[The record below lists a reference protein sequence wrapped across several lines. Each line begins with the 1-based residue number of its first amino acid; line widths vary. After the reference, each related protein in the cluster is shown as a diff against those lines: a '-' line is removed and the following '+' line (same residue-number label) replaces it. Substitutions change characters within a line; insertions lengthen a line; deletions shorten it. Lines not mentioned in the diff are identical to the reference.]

1 MVENLLPENS
11 FYYYFYR
18 RLQPAKIQIFTL
30 VNTIKIIRLSMK
42 KIYFFT
48 LFLLSSIA
56 IIGQNTSSIIQQHL
70 RENMEELKLSES
82 DINEWRITDQHTSRQ
97 SGATY
102 VYIQQQSQGINVFN
116 GVANFAIKNG
126 KVVSMGNRLISQLD
140 NKTNYNTPAID
151 PVQAI
156 TVAAGHL
163 NLEAPKDIRPIE
175 ANSSREYLF
184 NKGGISLEN
193 IPVELMYQAISDTEV
208 KLVWNLS
215 IYTLDANNWWSVRI
229 DAQTGELVH
238 KNDWVTHCQVDHTVF
253 TNCNHDHRNNI
264 AENEATFMPE
274 SYNVFPLPVESPV
287 HGERM
292 IVTNPADAIA
302 SPYGWHDTDG
312 VAGAEYTITR
322 GNNVYAYEDASDT
335 NSPGFS
341 PDGGA
346 SLEFDFPYIANGDP
360 VEYRPAA
367 ITNLFYLNNMM
378 HDIWHRYG
386 FDEASGNFQMSNYGH
401 GGQGDD
407 YVLAEAQDGSGT
419 NNANFATP
427 PDGFNPRMQ
436 MFLWYG
442 GLGDYL
448 TIESPTGIAGSYA
461 STSAGF
467 GPGLPSTPITAE
479 VVLMEDDTDPVNN
492 GCETIVNGAALA
504 GKIALVDRGDCNFTV
519 KVFSAQNQGA
529 LAVIVVNNVNGNPI
543 SMGGTNNQIT
553 IPSIMIFKSDGDL
566 IKAELENGPVTASI
580 SNGGAG
586 AAIQDSDFDNGIIAH
601 EYTHGISNRLTG
613 GGNNADCLFN
623 SEQMGEGWSDWY
635 GLVLTIEPGDQGSD
649 VRGMGTFANG
659 ESPDGNGIRPA
670 PYSTNF
676 DINPYTYGD
685 SNNAGAISE
694 PHGVGF
700 IFATALWDMT
710 WALIDEYGGTPDP
723 DLYQGTGGNN
733 IAMQLVTEAMKI
745 QPCNPGMIDGRDA
758 ILAADELLYD
768 GAHQCLIWEVFA
780 KRGFG
785 YSANQGSAF
794 SRSDQV
800 EAFDEPPICQVAT
813 EAPVAA
819 FSALSDN
826 ACSSEIRFANEST
839 GIVHTYE
846 WVFGDGNTSDQV
858 TPLNNFPGSGTYTI
872 QLIVSNNIGSD
883 TTSQSITI
891 ELPPAPEIEDLEVC
905 LGENAILEANT
916 TGLAQWRDADNN
928 VIFNGPS
935 FETPNVNGPQTYFI
949 ENLEGGPSGYVGPE
963 DPGYAGGSYHVSGY
977 HGALNFTAEM
987 GLEIVSV
994 WVNAQGAGERTF
1006 TIGSGFN
1013 NDGDPPSGANI
1024 VDQVTVYLN
1033 GGPQRIYLNMTV
1045 PEAGDYNIGGNN
1057 VSLYR
1062 NNEATDYP
1070 FVLDDYMTIVN
1081 SSANTAPTGYYYYF
1095 YDIEVREI
1103 QCISPAVEVNVTPV
1117 VSDFSFIDEGDL
1129 TVNFTDES
1137 TGATSW
1143 LWDFGDGNTSTE
1155 QSPVHTYEYVDNYTV
1170 TLTINDGACSSSQVF
1185 TTVTSVDD
1193 AAPAGLGISLFP
1205 NPADGWARVV
1215 FDNAIT
1221 EDLQIQLIDISGKT
1235 LSSYLLRAGQ
1245 QFADLE
1251 VAELPAA
1258 VYLVRIQGQ
1267 GFTEMRKL
1275 VIKR

>member
-1 MVENLLPENS
+1 
-11 FYYYFYR
+11 
-18 RLQPAKIQIFTL
+18 
-30 VNTIKIIRLSMK
+30 MK
-42 KIYFFT
+42 KIYLFT
-48 LFLLSSIA
+48 LFLLSSIVMIA
-56 IIGQNTSSIIQQHL
+56 QNTSSIIQQYLNDHQK
-70 RENMEELKLSES
+70 ELELSDS
-82 DINEWRITDQHTSRQ
+82 DISDWTITDQHTSRQ

-102 VYIQQQSQGINVFN
+102 VYIRQQYQGINVFN
-116 GVANFAIKNG
+116 GVANFAIKDG
-126 KVVSMGNRLISQLD
+126 KVMSMGNRLISQLE
-140 NKTNYNTPAID
+140 NKVTYNTPAID
-151 PVQAI
+151 PAQAI
-156 TVAAGHL
+156 IAAAEHL
-163 NLEAPKDIRPIE
+163 NLDVPVDLRPIE
-175 ANSSREYLF
+175 ANSSKEYLF

-193 IPVELMYQAISDTEV
+193 IPVELMYQALSDSEV
-208 KLVWNLS
+208 RLAWNLS

-229 DAQTGELVH
+229 DAQTGELIH

-253 TNCNHDHRNNI
+253 TNCNHQHRNNTV
-264 AENEATFMPE
+264 EKQSEAAFMPE
-274 SYNVFPLPVESPV
+274 SYNIFPLPVESPA
-287 HGERM
+287 HGERT

-312 VAGAEYTITR
+312 VSGAEYTITR

-346 SLEFDFPYIANGDP
+346 SLEFDFPYIPNGDP

-386 FDEASGNFQMSNYGH
+386 FDEASGNFQNSNYGH

-427 PDGFNPRMQ
+427 PDGSNPRMQ

-442 GLGDYL
+442 GLGEYL
-448 TIESPTGIAGSYA
+448 NIESPQEIAGSYL

-467 GPGLPSTPITAE
+467 GPGLPSTPITADI
-479 VVLMEDDTDPVNN
+479 VLMEDDTAPVNN
-492 GCETIVNGAALA
+492 GCETIVNGDELN

-519 KVFSAQNQGA
+519 KVLSAQNQGA
-529 LAVIVVNNVNGNPI
+529 IAVIVVNNVDGNPI
-543 SMGGTNNQIT
+543 SMGGTDNQIT
-553 IPSIMIFKSDGDL
+553 IPSIMIFKSDGDA
-566 IKAELENGPVTASI
+566 IKAELENGPVNATI
-580 SNGGAG
+580 SNGGQG

-613 GGNNADCLFN
+613 GGSNTDCLFN
-623 SEQMGEGWSDWY
+623 DEQMGEGWSDWY
-635 GLVLTIEPGDQGSD
+635 ATVITIEPGDQGSD
-649 VRGMGTFANG
+649 VRGMGTWASG
-659 ESPDGNGIRPA
+659 EPPTGTGIRPA
-670 PYSTNF
+670 PYSTDFN
-676 DINPYTYGD
+676 INPYTYGD
-685 SNNAGAISE
+685 SNNQGAISQ

-700 IFATALWDMT
+700 IFATVLWDMT

-723 DLYQGTGGNN
+723 DIYQGSGGNN

-758 ILAADELLYD
+758 ILEADELLYD

-785 YSANQGSAF
+785 FSADQGSPF
-794 SRSDQV
+794 SRTDQV
-800 EAFDEPPICQVAT
+800 EAFDLPLLCLVAT
-813 EAPVAA
+813 APPVAQ
-819 FSALSDN
+819 FSTNSIN
-826 ACSSEIRFANEST
+826 YCSSEISFIDESYD
-839 GIVHTYE
+839 IVQSYA
-846 WVFGDGNTSDQV
+846 WDFGDGNTSV
-858 TPLNNFPGSGTYTI
+858 ESNPVNNFPGSGTYTI

-883 TTSQSITI
+883 TTTQTISI
-891 ELPPAPEIEDLEVC
+891 ELPPAPEIDDQEVC
-905 LGENAILEANT
+905 LGDNATLEANT
-916 TGLAQWRDADNN
+916 TGLAQWRDANNN
-928 VIFNGPS
+928 VIFNGPT
-935 FETPNVNGPQTYFI
+935 FETPNVNSAQSYFV
-949 ENLEGGPSGYVGPE
+949 ENLEGGPSGYIGPE
-963 DPGYAGGSYHVSGY
+963 DPSYAGGSYHVSGY
-977 HGALNFTAEM
+977 HGALNFTAET

-994 WVNAQGAGERTF
+994 WVNAQGPGERTF
-1006 TIGSGFN
+1006 TIGNGFN
-1013 NDGDPPSGANI
+1013 DDGVPPSGNNI

-1045 PEAGDYNIGGNN
+1045 PVAGEYNIGGNN
-1057 VSLYR
+1057 VNLYR
-1062 NNEATDYP
+1062 NNDGTDYP
-1070 FVLDDYMTIVN
+1070 FILEDYMTIVN
-1081 SSANTAPTGYYYYF
+1081 SSANTDPTGYYYYF

-1103 QCISPAVEVNVTPV
+1103 QCISPAVEVNVNPV
-1117 VSDFSFIDEGDL
+1117 TSDFSFVDEGDL

-1155 QSPVHTYEYVDNYTV
+1155 QSPVHTYDFIDNYTV

-1193 AAPAGLGISLFP
+1193 AAPAGLGISLLP

-1215 FDNAIT
+1215 LDNAIT

-1251 VAELPAA
+1251 VAQLPAA
-1258 VYLVRIQGQ
+1258 VYLIKVQGQ
-1267 GFTEMRKL
+1267 QFTEMKKL